1 MYWKRDSCR
10 PKRFFWMLSLVV
22 SITGLKAQ
30 EPTLPSPLTLQGAVR
45 ITLERN
51 PTLKAARNT
60 TEVAEATRLDA
71 SKRLNPAVTL
81 ESEGWRAFSTDQ
93 GPFFQNQELTAR
105 FDYEI
110 ETAGKRGF
118 RTRAADLGVQAAQ
131 ASYEDQRRRMTLE
144 VQRVYSRAVLAQAN
158 LQVAENIL
166 TEIDRVIGLNQ
177 IRYRNGEISG
187 GELRR
192 SEVER
197 LRFQDDVFAS
207 QLELR
212 NAKSEMLA
220 LLYFPDRLGEDFQLA
235 GSLAL
240 DSLQEAG
247 IPAVSATSPLE
258 QLQARALQRRPDL
271 AAASFEEQRADTETL
286 HQRAIRSPNITVGG
300 GYKRDGPFNALVLG
314 ATVPLRIFNRN
325 EGGIGRAAAEL
336 ARAQNEKELT
346 RTALLLEVQ
355 KAYNA
360 VQINQQRV
368 RYIQGEYLQKSEQ
381 SREIVTASYR
391 LGEANLMDLLDAER
405 TYRETRRIHNQA
417 LYEYR
422 ISLYELGAVVGEE
435 FPL

>member
-1 MYWKRDSCR
+1 MIRKNLWKSAGF
-10 PKRFFWMLSLVV
+10 PLLISLTACT
-22 SITGLKAQ
+22 SLLQAQ
-30 EPTLPSPLTLQGAVR
+30 EASLPSPLSLRDAVR
-45 ITLERN
+45 IALERN
-51 PTLKAARNT
+51 PAVKAAQNT
-60 TEVAEATRLDA
+60 TEIAEAQRLDA
-71 SKRLNPAVTL
+71 SKRLNPALTV
-81 ESEGWRAFSTDQ
+81 ESEGWRAFSADQ

-110 ETAGKRGF
+110 ETGGKRQL
-118 RTRAADLGVQAAQ
+118 RTRAADLSVQAAQ
-131 ASYEDQRRRMTLE
+131 ASYEDQKRLLILE

-166 TEIDRVIGLNQ
+166 GEIDRVIGLNQ
-177 IRYRNGEISG
+177 IRYTRGEISG

-197 LRFQDDVFAS
+197 LRFRDDVFVS

-212 NAKSEMLA
+212 NAKSELLA

-247 IPAVSATSPLE
+247 IPAVSATSPLDR
-258 QLQARALQRRPDL
+258 LQAQALQRRPDL
-271 AAASFEEQRADTETL
+271 AAAVFEEQRADTETL
-286 HQRAIRSPNITVGG
+286 HQRAIRSPNMTVGG
-300 GYKRDGPFNALVLG
+300 GYKRDGPFNALVIG

-336 ARAQNEKELT
+336 ARAQNEKALT
-346 RTALLLEVQ
+346 RTTLLLEVQ

-360 VQINQQRV
+360 VQTNQERV
-368 RYIQGEYLQKSEQ
+368 RYIQEEYLQKSEQ

-391 LGEANLMDLLDAER
+391 LGEANLIDLLDAER

-422 ISLYELGAVVGEE
+422 ISIYELGAVVGEE